1 MTDDELP
8 GSRLQ
13 PPDEELMATTI
24 EPLLEEIFARWEE
37 AEGAEAIAGLS
48 PIDVEVTI
56 TLRSGER
63 TLSTSRIET
72 RVDWKLSN

>member
-1 MTDDELP
+1 MTDEDLP
-8 GSRLQ
+8 GKRLQ
-13 PPDEELMATTI
+13 PPDQELMATTL
-24 EPLLEEIFARWEE
+24 EPLLEEIFACWEK
-37 AEGAEAIAGLS
+37 AEGAEVIAGLS